1 MRFRRTLAVI
11 NIISNNDIYFFDM
24 LTGTITKN
32 FKHKN
37 GEFKNNLL
45 RVCVFTMP
53 VFDENNEY
61 RGIITNGE
69 LIPVEKIRIGHER
82 YVK

>member
-1 MRFRRTLAVI
+1 
-11 NIISNNDIYFFDM
+11 
-24 LTGTITKN
+24 
-32 FKHKN
+32 
-37 GEFKNNLL
+37 
-45 RVCVFTMP
+45 